1 MESQKQEFLI
11 KDLPTKSVVLYPSRA
26 HIVRDINDVVL
37 KPGPNEIE
45 IYGLTPT
52 TDDQSVQIDGKG
64 SATITDITVELV
76 PNREIFEEVYPE
88 PEENQDDSEEE
99 KIELEY
105 CDEVKKLESEIED
118 LTSETKRA
126 SETINSAARRLDT
139 LDTYSK
145 TLKADKSTASDVAK
159 TMSMYEEE
167 RAKIFAAHCEASEKL
182 ERCRKEIQKKEKAM
196 LKAGI
201 QDRRKHEERLR
212 AKQKEDR
219 RKALQRQ
226 ERLKEANRVKEERLK
241 FWPKKVYRV
250 TVNLETPMSID
261 TPLSS
266 RRGSMDSVTIA
277 RDYTPPTKDG
287 KGPASAVS
295 DETVVSLS
303 LSYVTR
309 DASWTPRYDLNI
321 SSVQK
326 SAAIAY
332 RAELVNGTSETW
344 KNAQLILSTS
354 QTSYQG
360 LEDKVPFMHA
370 WHVKLG
376 RYQDQGLLSPEE
388 MNHTRGSN
396 ASAPVTNRNEL
407 FGSSQNVFVWGS
419 QKQQMMQQ
427 QQVQQVQQAQ
437 ASQPQYYSSH
447 GMPRKNAQEFK
458 PSAPAAAS
466 FASGGLFANTANTG
480 GGLFGQNMQTIANT
494 NSGAALSHSIEA
506 VMQRGERLDAA
517 QSSSVSDSVRAKR
530 SSGLF
535 GGFGSTKKK
544 AMAPMQDKEAFRE
557 ETEEEEDED
566 MGFGLF
572 DDGPDGSSVPGGP
585 VVGYQEASWDDH
597 GLTSTYEV
605 PGARTLA
612 PSSLSRRHK
621 IASLLASNIHLSHVA
636 VPKLRAAA
644 FLRAKIRN
652 PSSSVTLLKGT
663 AGVTLDGSFLGN
675 MVMSRVSPGQIFDLP
690 LGVDPAVQIS
700 YPKPSV
706 HRGTQGIFTKESAQ
720 VFTRSVWVT
729 NTKTVPV
736 ELLVLDQVPLSED
749 ERLSINILQ
758 PRGLSKEGDT
768 AKAGS
773 AAKEGASGA
782 TQTVQGSAWGKAT
795 ATLKKDG
802 QVAWTAN
809 VEKKQGC
816 LLTLEYEAKMPAAE
830 RITPA

>member
-11 KDLPTKSVVLYPSRA
+11 KELPTKSVVLYPSRA
-26 HIVRDINDVVL
+26 HITRDINDVVL

-52 TDDQSVQIDGKG
+52 TDEQSVQLDGKG
-64 SATITDITVELV
+64 AATITDITVELV

-88 PEENQDDSEEE
+88 IDEPQDEDDEE
-99 KIELEY
+99 KVELEY
-105 CDEVKKLESEIED
+105 CEEVKALEAEIED
-118 LTSETKRA
+118 LTNETKRA
-126 SETINSAARRLDT
+126 SEIINSAARRLDT

-145 TLKADKSTASDVAK
+145 TLKADKSSADDVAK

-167 RAKIFAAHCEASEKL
+167 RSKIFAAHCDASEKL
-182 ERCRKEIQKKEKAM
+182 ERCQKEIDKKEK
-196 LKAGI
+196 LKFKAGI
-201 QDRRKHEERLR
+201 ADRKRHDERLR
-212 AKQKEDR
+212 ARQKEDR

-226 ERLKEANRVKEERLK
+226 ERLKETNRIKEERLK

-250 TVNLETPMSID
+250 TVNLETPLSID
-261 TPLSS
+261 TPMSS

-277 RDYTPPTKDG
+277 RDYTPPAKDG
-287 KGPASAVS
+287 KAPASTAS
-295 DETVVSLS
+295 DDTVVSLS

-344 KNAQLILSTS
+344 KDAQLILSTS

-360 LEDKVPFMHA
+360 LEDKAPFMHA

-388 MNHTRGSN
+388 INHPRGSN
-396 ASAPVTNRNEL
+396 TSAPVTNRNEL

-419 QKQQMMQQ
+419 QKQQKMQQ

-437 ASQPQYYSSH
+437 QAQAAQPQYYSSH
-447 GMPRKNAQEFK
+447 TMALKNIPEFK
-458 PSAPAAAS
+458 ASAPAAAS
-466 FASGGLFANTANTG
+466 FASGGAFAGAS
-480 GGLFGQNMQTIANT
+480 LFGQSMQNCANT
-494 NSGAALSHSIEA
+494 SEGAALSHSIEN
-506 VMQRGERLDAA
+506 VRQRGERLDSI
-517 QSSSVSDSVRAKR
+517 QSSSNVESTAARSKR

-535 GGFGSTKKK
+535 GGFGSTRKKS
-544 AMAPMQDKEAFRE
+544 APAQDKEEYRAE
-557 ETEEEEDED
+557 AEEEEDED

-572 DDGPDGSSVPGGP
+572 DDGVEGSSVPGGP

-605 PGARTLA
+605 PGARTVA

-621 IASLLASNIHLSHVA
+621 IASLMAANIHLSHIA

-675 MVMSRVSPGQIFDLP
+675 MVMGRVSPGQIFDLP
-690 LGVDPAVQIS
+690 LGVDPALQIS

-706 HRGTQGIFTKESAQ
+706 HRATQGIFSKESAQ

-749 ERLSINILQ
+749 ERLSISILQ

-782 TQTVQGSAWGKAT
+782 THVVQNAAWGKAT

-816 LLTLEYEAKMPAAE
+816 LLTLEYEARMPAAE